1 MTFTL
6 RPYQQEAVDA
16 VEGEFEPAHGKF
28 DNVGATKE
36 ADPVE
41 MEFD

>member
-16 VEGEFEPAHGKF
+16 GFEPAHGKF

-41 MEFD
+41 MEFE